1 MTPTP
6 FSPNYKGRNS
16 FSRIARENT
25 NSTKGIKIDII
36 ERVYRENH
44 SLFSE
49 LKFLYNSYL
58 KKENAELKLK
68 VYGFCN
74 SRLEE
79 MLNNTK
85 KANISLDVLYA
96 DRRQEIIA
104 DINLAKEI
112 LVSLQ

>member
-16 FSRIARENT
+16 FSRIARENA
-25 NSTKGIKIDII
+25 NSTKNINVDTI

-49 LKFLYNSYL
+49 LKLLYNSYI
-58 KKENAELKLK
+58 KKENAEMKIK

-79 MLNNTK
+79 MVKNTK
-85 KANISLDVLYA
+85 RANISLDKLYA

-104 DINLAKEI
+104 DVNLAKEI

>member
-16 FSRIARENT
+16 FSRIARENAS
-25 NSTKGIKIDII
+25 STKSINIDII

-49 LKFLYNSYL
+49 LKVLYNSYI
-58 KKENAELKLK
+58 KKENAEMRIK

-79 MLNNTK
+79 MVKNTK
-85 KANISLDVLYA
+85 KANISLDELYA
-96 DRRQEIIA
+96 DRRQEIVA
-104 DINLAKEI
+104 DVNLAKEI